1 MPSAKCR
8 TGKIRAIQTI
18 QAGVL
23 LPNGMKIPDKNS
35 SGRIVALTIAGAASA
50 LGMTELIAKPSA
62 QKLAA
67 PTSSM
72 TRNRSSVMP
81 VGMSAL

>member
-8 TGKIRAIQTI
+8 TGNIRATQTI
-18 QAGVL
+18 QAGAL
-23 LPNGMKIPDKNS
+23 LPSGIKTPDRNS
-35 SGRIVALTIAGAASA
+35 SGRIDALTIAGAASA
-50 LGMTELIAKPSA
+50 LGMTAVIAKPSA

-72 TRNRSSVMP
+72 TRNRSSVTP